1 MYVQV
6 EIFLSFCHLHIVY
19 LLISEFICSCDKIS
33 RKTRLH
39 FTKQWSTSQL
49 AKKVRK
55 STTYCIFRNF
65 SAISE
70 QDTFYTHLGTYFKL
84 TIMRQHIS
92 VEPLRFLL
100 TYYLNTY
107 FIFLYYQY
115 TFKERILRF
124 QSIYRIKLKM
134 YLLSVFENDTKQR
147 KGARKGY
154 TDFECFL

>member
-1 MYVQV
+1 MIRFQEKPGYTLQNSEALLNWQKKLGKV
-6 EIFLSFCHLHIVY
+6 LLIVY
-19 LLISEFICSCDKIS
+19 SGTFLQFQNKNILILF
-33 RKTRLH
+33 LH
-39 FTKQWSTSQL
+39 
-49 AKKVRK
+49 
-55 STTYCIFRNF
+55 TY
-65 SAISE
+65 
-70 QDTFYTHLGTYFKL
+70 HLGTYFKL